1 MLFLATTAAP
11 AVALALQAH
20 WRMSTA
26 TDDLRVARRACATVL
41 RTVTDVSGP
50 TCGVVA
56 MPSAYIAGADPAFL
70 KTWAEIRGFLGLSD
84 GWKGPG
90 SKAPS
95 LRTIA
100 DGEMFTRATVTRASQ
115 LATFIGMAAD
125 GELVMTW
132 QYPGLLVDVSI
143 SGDGT
148 YSLFADF
155 DGREIMNEATPVASG
170 LPVDVLDAIAA
181 KHGGALAG

>member
-1 MLFLATTAAP
+1 
-11 AVALALQAH
+11 
-20 WRMSTA
+20 MSDAITHA
-26 TDDLRVARRACATVL
+26 RVHR
-41 RTVTDVSGP
+41 G
-50 TCGVVA
+50 
-56 MPSAYIAGADPAFL
+56 GADSAADDAIATIASFERH
-70 KTWAEIRGFLGLSD
+70 KD

-90 SKAPS
+90 SVAPRS
-95 LRTIA
+95 ATITDGIIFARTSI
-100 DGEMFTRATVTRASQ
+100 TRTA
-115 LATFIGMAAD
+115 LAPTFIGMAAD